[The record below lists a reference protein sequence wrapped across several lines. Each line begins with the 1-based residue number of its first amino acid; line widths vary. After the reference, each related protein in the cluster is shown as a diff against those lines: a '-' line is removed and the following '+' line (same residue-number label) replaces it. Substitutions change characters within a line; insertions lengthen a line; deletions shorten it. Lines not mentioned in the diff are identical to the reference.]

1 VAWLAYPDCV
11 TNIISEM
18 PVAVQSPDSGG
29 GCHCYPDLCFT
40 WRQRVT
46 VVVELKYLRGG
57 FWHGCR
63 AGYEV
68 GETVSAHRQRLQRHA
83 MRFRHLFAS
92 AASVPARV
100 AQMRSMLQ
108 QQWAQRAGPGE
119 PATSVAV
126 GQVVHQGRQQVQ
138 RYKRLL
144 LAMLRP
150 PPDPVPE
157 RDGRHM
163 MREEVHGCPKKR
175 NHVGAQDAKR
185 KGQIAIMAS

>member
-1 VAWLAYPDCV
+1 
-11 TNIISEM
+11 M
-18 PVAVQSPDSGG
+18 PVAMQPPDSGVG
-29 GCHCYPDLCFT
+29 RHCYPDLCFT

-68 GETVSAHRQRLQRHA
+68 GETVSANRQRLQRHA
-83 MRFRHLFAS
+83 KRFRHLFAS
-92 AASVPARV
+92 AASVPARM
-100 AQMRSMLQ
+100 AQMRSLLQ

-126 GQVVHQGRQQVQ
+126 GQVMHQARQQVQ

-144 LAMLRP
+144 LEMPRP
-150 PPDPVPE
+150 PPDPIPCHAYVL
-157 RDGRHM
+157 
-163 MREEVHGCPKKR
+163 
-175 NHVGAQDAKR
+175 VGLFNVCRLWPA
-185 KGQIAIMAS
+185 